1 MRFRLFQLFVFSF
14 SFALIGASLGYSFG
28 RQGFLIEVNQ
38 KPVPIKIVNQN
49 PAEQTVDFGLFW
61 QAWNLLSKDY
71 YQKPLDAQSMLYGA
85 ISGLYAATGDPYTT
99 FLDPTQNKTMNSTLD
114 GQYEGVGV
122 ELGVKN
128 SQLVVIAPL
137 DGSPAIAAGIKPGDK
152 ILTVDDATTAGL
164 SLTDAVAKI
173 RGGAGTIVTLKLQR
187 DDLTPFEVKITRGK
201 ITVKSVKGEVKA
213 PNVAYIR
220 VSRFGESSS
229 TEWDEVV
236 ARLSYELPNLKGVV
250 LDLRGNPGGYTNAAI
265 HIAGE
270 FIKEGVIF
278 YEQDGAGVKTPLNVE
293 TTRNGRWLGKKVVVL
308 LNGGSASSSEILAGA
323 LLDRVGA
330 VTVGEKSFGKGVVQT
345 VADLAGGSAVH
356 ITVAKWLTPGGTW
369 VQETGL
375 IPKYVVAISDQ
386 DIKDGKDPQLDKA
399 LAIIGS

>member
-1 MRFRLFQLFVFSF
+1 M
-14 SFALIGASLGYSFG
+14 
-28 RQGFLIEVNQ
+28 
-38 KPVPIKIVNQN
+38 PIKIVNQN

-220 VSRFGESSS
+220 VYRFGESSS

-356 ITVAKWLTPGGTW
+356 ITVAKWLTPDGTW